1 MLLILFSWCYILF
14 TTLNLGFTYGK
25 IAKLKCY
32 DFVVLVFLGLFSTT
46 ILASIWAIFGR
57 INVEFHLFLV
67 LLNGILYFKYKL
79 ELQILYHDFFKEI
92 KAISKQLKIFLF
104 LIFVLILMQCAS
116 PSFFIDNENYYV
128 QTIKWLNEYGFVK
141 GLANLHFFLGQTSG
155 WHIAQSAFN
164 FSFLYPSFNDLNGF
178 CLLLLNL
185 FAVLKLNTFQENKNK
200 VALIIGILPL
210 ANLLFFQ
217 FISVPSPD
225 LAVYIL
231 SFVLIYY
238 FLEYFQSIT
247 APIFNLIVVL
257 ALFIVYIKITAMPI
271 LLLPIVILL
280 FNFRELVSKITISYI
295 LGTLVLGLFIVKNLI
310 LTGYPFFPSL
320 YLKEY
325 ITIDYAVPFEMY
337 TFYFNKAKLYDFV
350 VTETEYYNLDSLQII
365 SKCLF
370 HSRMDSVF
378 NSGIVILFF
387 AVPVFLWCYY
397 NKKPYWMV
405 YLTMTVQ
412 LLFLLLSSPQYRFI
426 LHYVLFFG
434 FLLFSYFIKKVKI
447 IIPLFFL
454 SSIPI
459 VLLLF
464 FPIKNKILSYQ
475 YNSISLKNGIVPS
488 KNSNLKTNFYPV
500 KMGNLTYF
508 SPDRKTYF
516 WTTGNGNLPCLNTK
530 QLLYLKDKLGYIPQQ
545 RTSNLA
551 DGFYS
556 MPFKNGS
563 N

>member
-14 TTLNLGFTYGK
+14 TTLNLGFTFGK
-25 IAKLKCY
+25 ITKLKCS
-32 DFVVLVFLGLFSTT
+32 DFVVLVFLGLFTTT
-46 ILASIWAIFGR
+46 ILASFWAIFGR
-57 INVEFHLFLV
+57 INVEFQLFLA
-67 LLNGILYFKYKL
+67 LLNGIICYKYKL
-79 ELQILYHDFFKEI
+79 ELQTTYGDLFKEI
-92 KAISKQLKIFLF
+92 KAVSKPLKIFIILDV
-104 LIFVLILMQCAS
+104 VLILMQCAS

-128 QTIKWLNEYGFVK
+128 QTIKWLNEFGFVK

-155 WHIAQSAFN
+155 WHITQSAFN
-164 FSFLYPSFNDLNGF
+164 FSFLYPNFNDLNGF

-185 FAVLKLNTFQENKNK
+185 FAILKLHSVQKNK
-200 VALIIGILPL
+200 SELAFIIGILPL

-238 FLEYFQSIT
+238 FLEYFHAIT
-247 APIFNLIVVL
+247 APIFNLIVML
-257 ALFIVYIKITAMPI
+257 ALFIVYIKITALPI
-271 LLLPIVILL
+271 LMLPIVLLL
-280 FNFRELVSKITISYI
+280 FNFRELVSKIAISYI
-295 LGTLVLGLFIVKNLI
+295 LGTVVLFLFIVKNLI

-320 YLKEY
+320 FLKEY
-325 ITIDYAVPFEMY
+325 IEIDYTVPLEIY
-337 TFYFNKAKLYDFV
+337 NFYLKKAKLYDFV
-350 VTETEYYNLDSLQII
+350 VTEREYYNLDSLQII

-378 NSGIVILFF
+378 NSGIVISFF
-387 AVPVFLWCYY
+387 AVPFFLWRYF

-405 YLTMTVQ
+405 YLAMTGQ

-434 FLLFSYFIKKVKI
+434 FLILSCFIKKVKP

-464 FPIKNKILSYQ
+464 FPIKNKILSYREP
-475 YNSISLKNGIVPS
+475 SFLLKNSIVPS
-488 KNSNLKTNFYPV
+488 QNSNLETNFYPV
-500 KMGNLTYF
+500 KIGNLTYF
-508 SPDRKTYF
+508 SPDKKTYLR
-516 WTTGNGNLPCLNTK
+516 TTGNGDLPCLNTK
-530 QLLYLKDKLGYIPQQ
+530 QLLYIKDKLGYIPQQ
-545 RTSNLA
+545 RNTNLA

-556 MPFKNGS
+556 IPVNGPD
-563 N
+563 